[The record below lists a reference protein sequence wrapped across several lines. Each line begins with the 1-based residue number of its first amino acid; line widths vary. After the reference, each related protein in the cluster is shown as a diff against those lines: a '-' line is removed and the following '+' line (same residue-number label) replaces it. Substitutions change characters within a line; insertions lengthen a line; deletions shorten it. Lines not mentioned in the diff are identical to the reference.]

1 MLDTTNFEKI
11 LEENKR
17 ILLLWG
23 YVQYRR
29 IICSELIEAYEK
41 LNQPIIVISRDIGFI
56 DYVVYPTKKL
66 VYKDLKYTA
75 MDRVCR
81 QGKSNLML
89 TFDCS
94 KKGLLLELETALI
107 ANRILIEEEYEPLIV
122 IDGFNDVYFSDT
134 DIDLKAFYEEVIQEN
149 TGMCQPIVFVSN
161 SFYNTEDINNASRFS
176 EKIISLADCMITT
189 QEIFKSAASALDIN
203 TIKETNNILDNIQKV
218 DSKIKIKS
226 QFKQMFDNDSKDIT
240 KTLLLDFNNG
250 ALNTI

>member
-1 MLDTTNFEKI
+1 MLDTTNFEEI
-11 LEENKR
+11 LENNKR

-41 LNQPIIVISRDIGFI
+41 LNQPIIVISRDNGFI

-75 MDRVCR
+75 MDRVCK

-107 ANRILIEEEYEPLIV
+107 ANRILIEEEYEPLII

-134 DIDLKAFYEEVIQEN
+134 DTDLKAFYDEVIKIN

-161 SFYNTEDINNASRFS
+161 SFYKREDINNASRFS
-176 EKIISLADCMITT
+176 KKIISLADCMITT
-189 QEIFKSAASALDIN
+189 KEIFKSAASPLDIN

-218 DSKIKIKS
+218 DSEMKIKS
-226 QFKQMFDNDSKDIT
+226 RFKQMFDNDSKDIT